1 LPKLRVTQSGKIHYR
16 KTTLSDLFDI
26 AYKKEKA
33 CSRRL
38 ANMTG
43 ISEEEALKQTL
54 QAKAGSQSLSELIA
68 QRRQQRDGKNARI
81 IERKQQKEAL
91 RTQKLLSHQPDPT
104 AWLAWFDGAT
114 HPNPGKMGI
123 GGVLKSPDGAV
134 KEISFNA
141 GLGDSSNAEYIA
153 LIAILEAAVEA
164 KPAKLV
170 VYGDSQVVLNDVN
183 PRTIGESKVLTEKR
197 EQARRLIA
205 QLADVTLCWIPRK
218 KNAEADALSQR
229 AVLQIS
235 AISQTV

>member
-1 LPKLRVTQSGKIHYR
+1 LN
-16 KTTLSDLFDI
+16 DLFDI
-26 AYKKEKA
+26 AYKKERA
-33 CSRRL
+33 GSRRL
-38 ANMTG
+38 ASLTG
-43 ISEEEALKQTL
+43 ITEQEALKQTL
-54 QAKAGSQSLSELIA
+54 QAKAGDQTLTELIA
-68 QRRQQRDGKNARI
+68 YRRRQCDSKHARI
-81 IERKQQKEAL
+81 AERKERKEAV
-91 RTQKLLSHQPDPT
+91 RTQKLLSHQPDPS

-123 GGVLKSPDGAV
+123 GGLLKSPDGAV

-153 LIAILEAAVEA
+153 LIAVLEAAVEA

-183 PRTIGESKVLTEKR
+183 PKTMGESKVLAEKR

-229 AVLQIS
+229 AVLQVPTIPQ
-235 AISQTV
+235 AI

>member
-1 LPKLRVTQSGKIHYR
+1 MN
-16 KTTLSDLFDI
+16 DLFDI
-26 AYKKEKA
+26 AYKKERA
-33 CSRRL
+33 SSRRL
-38 ANMTG
+38 ASLTG
-43 ISEEEALKQTL
+43 ITEEEALKQTL
-54 QAKAGSQSLSELIA
+54 QAKAGDQTLTELIA
-68 QRRQQRDGKNARI
+68 YRRQQCDSKRTRI
-81 IERKQQKEAL
+81 AERKERKEAV
-91 RTQKLLSHQPDPT
+91 RMQKLLSQQPDPA

-123 GGVLKSPDGAV
+123 GGLLKSPDGAV

-153 LIAILEAAVEA
+153 LIAVLEAAVEA

-183 PRTIGESKVLTEKR
+183 PTTIGESKVLTEKR

-229 AVLQIS
+229 AVLQVP
-235 AISQTV
+235 ATPQTV